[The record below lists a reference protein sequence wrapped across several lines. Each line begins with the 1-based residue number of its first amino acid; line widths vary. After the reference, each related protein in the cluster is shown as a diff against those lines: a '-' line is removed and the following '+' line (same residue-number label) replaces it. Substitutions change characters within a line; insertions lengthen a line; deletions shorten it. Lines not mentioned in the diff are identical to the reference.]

1 VSPVTTTTD
10 PTLPDRKIAEEVGPR
25 VVDEDELYRSLFEDS
40 GLGMA
45 SLGAD
50 LRIRDANPD
59 FVRLFERRSEGVVGR
74 SFFELLHPGSH
85 PVVRRHFERLTDGRR
100 TSFTDRMVAL
110 RPCATVFTGEMTGV
124 AVRRGAQRAA
134 AVMML
139 VRPEKAT
146 GGATPTAGAEAMVD
160 RGRLLT
166 ELDAKILEGIAMGMS
181 TVQLAARL
189 YLSRQGVEYHVST
202 MLRRLKAPNR
212 AALVSRAY
220 ATGVLG
226 LGAWPPRVLPEAIK
240 PAAKSK

>member
-1 VSPVTTTTD
+1 MTTTPD
-10 PTLPDRKIAEEVGPR
+10 PIAPGLPVSEDTGPR
-25 VVDEDELYRSLFEDS
+25 TVDEDQLYRSLFEDS

-45 SLGAD
+45 SLGSD

-74 SFFELLHPGSH
+74 SFFELLHPGIH

-110 RPCATVFTGEMTGV
+110 RPCASVFTGEMTGV
-124 AVRRGAQRAA
+124 AVRRGAERAA

-146 GGATPTAGAEAMVD
+146 AGGPATSGADTMVD
-160 RGRLLT
+160 RGRIIS

-220 ATGVLG
+220 ASGVLG

-240 PAAKSK
+240 PAPGSK

>member
-1 VSPVTTTTD
+1 MTTMLDPVATSRPAAEG
-10 PTLPDRKIAEEVGPR
+10 PTLRP
-25 VVDEDELYRSLFEDS
+25 VDDDHLYRSLFEDS

-45 SLGAD
+45 SLGTD

-110 RPCATVFTGEMTGV
+110 RPCSTVFTGEMTGV

-134 AVMML
+134 AVMVL
-139 VRPEKAT
+139 VRPEKPSAGT
-146 GGATPTAGAEAMVD
+146 GAAGTETVAN
-160 RGRLLT
+160 RGRLLS
-166 ELDAKILEGIAMGMS
+166 ELDAKILEGIATGMS

-202 MLRRLKAPNR
+202 MLRRLKVPNR

-240 PAAKSK
+240 A